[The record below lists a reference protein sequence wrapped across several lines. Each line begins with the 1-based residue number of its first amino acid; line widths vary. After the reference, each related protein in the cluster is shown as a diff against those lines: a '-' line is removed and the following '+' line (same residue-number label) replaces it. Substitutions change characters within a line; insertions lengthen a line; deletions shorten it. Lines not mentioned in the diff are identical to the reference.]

1 MTTSLILDVDAVLAS
16 AQPSASRAGDWPCR
30 RLEVPGPVSGEVVI
44 KWIAN
49 RVVDFFASIADA
61 GAAEVTWFPFEEG
74 DRSRIEETAA
84 IAGLAQVRCRAA
96 ESGLQ
101 STLSWVQLGFSA
113 QEIRSE
119 LLEGECLQA
128 AATFDR
134 VVGVSPSF
142 TDRAVHAVSAQSGG
156 RALAVPVH
164 PQRGLQRSDLRDI
177 ADFLGMRF
185 SESTDTVFP
194 YAPSIGSIAK
204 ALDLGQD
211 LVGR

>member
-1 MTTSLILDVDAVLAS
+1 MVGLLIDLDATLTPI
-16 AQPSASRAGDWPCR
+16 QPTGSWGGDWSYR

-44 KWIAN
+44 RWIAD

-61 GAAEVTWFPFEEG
+61 GAAEVTWLPFEEG

-84 IAGLAQVRCRAA
+84 IAGLGQVRCRAA
-96 ESGLQ
+96 ESGFQ
-101 STLSWVQLGFSA
+101 STLSWVELGLSA

-119 LLEGECLQA
+119 MLEGECLQA

-156 RALAVPVH
+156 RALAVPVR